1 MQDPT
6 TRVRRK
12 PKGDRPKKAG
22 MGGLP
27 EFSAPNY
34 EDVEKNNLWQIG
46 ADSGELDY
54 LKRLKLR
61 QNLAGTGYERFVP
74 PASDRKLAVG
84 QELAVLNAMNNAQ
97 DERSKV
103 ALELL
108 FARFNTRSVWQVAQ
122 ELAHLKL
129 QKQSID
135 EIDALVTGGIA
146 GDNGFYAKLVNGR
159 NAAAQQREQ
168 FARPPR
174 RE

>member
-61 QNLAGTGYERFVP
+61 QNLAGTAHDRFVP
-74 PASDRKLAVG
+74 PASDRELAVG
-84 QELAVLNAMNNAQ
+84 RELENLNALNNAQ

-103 ALELL
+103 ALELI
-108 FARFNTRSVWQVAQ
+108 FARFNTRSIWQVAQ
-122 ELAHLKL
+122 EIAHLKL
-129 QKQSID
+129 QKQSIN
-135 EIDALVTGGIA
+135 EIDALVS
-146 GDNGFYAKLVNGR
+146 NNVQGFYDNLVIGR

-174 RE
+174 HE